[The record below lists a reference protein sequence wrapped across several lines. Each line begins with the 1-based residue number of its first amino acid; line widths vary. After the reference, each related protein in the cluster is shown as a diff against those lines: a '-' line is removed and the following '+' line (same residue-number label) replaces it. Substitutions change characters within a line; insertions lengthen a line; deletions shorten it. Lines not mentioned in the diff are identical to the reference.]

1 MFSLRQD
8 NDLILIKMIVQIL
21 EELKNQ
27 SPGNEI
33 HLNDVSP
40 FSSRILF
47 LPVCVCSIPKDE

>member
-1 MFSLRQD
+1 
-8 NDLILIKMIVQIL
+8 MIMQLL

-40 FSSRILF
+40 FHRDF
-47 LPVCVCSIPKDE
+47 FTGVYVCSILKDK